1 MLLPKFVPHGLMFP
15 VLFLG
20 RSSKELIVTFRL
32 LMQVDYSVRKGFVA
46 LKQRCVILE
55 LGGVLL
61 GQLVDDK

>member
-1 MLLPKFVPHGLMFP
+1 MFP